1 MKIKYFG
8 TAYEK
13 GLTLTLSIFDKEG
26 QEVGTGHTMTETGV
40 DSAIYRTENVIDEN
54 AILPKGVYVGRIE
67 DTISGTFLGFN
78 TFIWNGVKEV
88 TLETLDKNTWTE
100 QEMMQIRD
108 AFGIDGDKMVAREGQ
123 LQKKSEAPYNSII
136 DTTKI

>member
-8 TAYEK
+8 TSWEK
-13 GLTLTLSIFDKEG
+13 GLTLVTKLFDHEG
-26 QEVGTGHTMTETGV
+26 SQVGSDHAMTETGV